1 MNITDRLLN
10 HTEFCIYFGIDLNED
25 ANRFVWN
32 SICNEIVVNDPLFL
46 LLGYS
51 GLYWI
56 KAKHFRRLMSSHQ
69 PPVTPRFKRDQNNLR
84 RNYIRLNSRDFFSI
98 LTRVRRKNA
107 RLLVARYMF
116 LAEVYI
122 LYQVYKQLMKLKFRT
137 MQDFLEHTIQ
147 INKFA
152 IEVESVKNS
161 FVIPEKINKP
171 ENFSYNSLIIL
182 RKKRGKR
189 TAATFYNNQIVTI

>member
-1 MNITDRLLN
+1 MNMTDRLLN

-25 ANRFVWN
+25 ANRFVWD

-46 LLGYS
+46 LLGYH

-56 KAKHFRRLMSSHQ
+56 KAKHFRRLISSHR
-69 PPVTPRFKRDQNNLR
+69 PPVTLRFKRDQNNLR
-84 RNYIRLNSRDFFSI
+84 RNYIRLHSRDFFSI

-137 MQDFLEHTIQ
+137 MQDLFEHTIQ

-152 IEVESVKNS
+152 MEVESVKNS

-189 TAATFYNNQIVTI
+189 TTATFYNNQIVTI